1 MKHSKILKLFS
12 LIMILIV
19 CVCPLLVGCGG
30 DPNDP
35 IGNISR
41 QVETSFGGRS
51 AYVFEDI
58 NGKDVTVETFFV
70 NQHEG
75 FVNNP
80 NIGQAVMLNDAIRYK
95 QAHPEEDV
103 YATITSFHFSVVTS
117 VCLDETSPNYLKTKA
132 LYDCEYDDEGY
143 VRISYLAVKAA
154 MCGIN
159 TIVIGQIDAAG
170 VKISEDKWK
179 GDYSFE
185 KYYKDYL
192 DQPTEIEGKKVSD
205 FMTFRVAEWTSY
217 GDKSATDMM
226 HLKSCTVS
234 NYRDYKGVD
243 HGSAIWLGSIN
254 LDGIDYLGCN
264 GNNNVQ
270 TATIISEHDELRNVL
285 YNYTKLMAQYCDQEG
300 IYEFRHLVN
309 MLNKKQIDFI
319 EAGNEGKILND
330 EQIVYLGTKNDP
342 VFELYFTPLADT
354 VNEWDTK
361 YNVYSK
367 YFEKLLPEN
376 TNNQPITIAWASA
389 KFKEDSAFS
398 NSLSNVLARAFNEN
412 KNKGNKLFLS
422 LPYYDSDAEDKGE
435 STRFDYTLFDNLTVG
450 KDIGFKRY
458 GANQGIH
465 SKDFQISYVENGKRQ
480 YVSVFNSLNFHQ
492 GSAYYQTNSFLVIK
506 ESKAVGNNI
515 YVDFGKMISCGAITE
530 ADRV

>member
-1 MKHSKILKLFS
+1 
-12 LIMILIV
+12 
-19 CVCPLLVGCGG
+19 
-30 DPNDP
+30 
-35 IGNISR
+35 
-41 QVETSFGGRS
+41 
-51 AYVFEDI
+51 
-58 NGKDVTVETFFV
+58 
-70 NQHEG
+70 
-75 FVNNP
+75 
-80 NIGQAVMLNDAIRYK
+80 
-95 QAHPEEDV
+95 
-103 YATITSFHFSVVTS
+103 
-117 VCLDETSPNYLKTKA
+117 
-132 LYDCEYDDEGY
+132 
-143 VRISYLAVKAA
+143 
-154 MCGIN
+154 
-159 TIVIGQIDAAG
+159 
-170 VKISEDKWK
+170 
-179 GDYSFE
+179 
-185 KYYKDYL
+185 
-192 DQPTEIEGKKVSD
+192 
-205 FMTFRVAEWTSY
+205 
-217 GDKSATDMM
+217 M

-398 NSLSNVLARAFNEN
+398 YSLSNVLARAFNEN

-422 LPYYDSDAEDKGE
+422 LPYIDADAEDNGE

-492 GSAYYQTNSFLVIK
+492 GSAYYQANSFLVIK

-515 YVDFGKMISCGAITE
+515 YVDFGKMISYGAITE